1 MRSSPSLYEGAFRL
15 ETTARPSDM
24 FSSSLQATMM
34 IGHLGGGNV
43 GNGGKENGDDDGGSP
58 LSSPVDDSSYKIR
71 IGPRGSSS
79 PTSHD
84 DEDHVG
90 GVHHRHGGE
99 GKMIGGSE
107 MDTEAQDLS
116 MMRGGVADE
125 GVVDED
131 EEGEDGKRS
140 GYPSLSHLPISGSK
154 LNFEDENSMQ

>member
-34 IGHLGGGNV
+34 IGHLSGGNG

-84 DEDHVG
+84 DEDNVG

-99 GKMIGGSE
+99 GKMIGGSD

-116 MMRGGVADE
+116 IMRGGVADE
-125 GVVDED
+125 GGVDED
-131 EEGEDGKRS
+131 DEGEGVKRG